1 MSELR
6 FAVGVPVMCNL
17 GPSGWKLGR
26 VIALHYREDHWPAEQ
41 VAPYQVALEVDH
53 ALIYVP
59 VDDARYCREPTAED
73 LRIAGRM
80 DALAALPAG
89 LEGVEAPRSALDW
102 QGATGEEL
110 GCAGGTHEPGSY
122 RSGRCHCC
130 DCCPPKWSYAE
141 LYSEHYRCAAR
152 NGLRVTRRAVDL
164 GTLRVGD
171 SIHLPAGEGSL
182 TTEGFMQCPTLV
194 RLPPGVRFGDDGA
207 LSGEVRFDPHR
218 EAAYRVEFVA
228 VSTADWDNAA
238 VGIVRLE
245 ISFLV
250 EGNEPPDE
258 FDAEAFRR
266 EQNQARAA
274 ANLTLR
280 NLSSVWEAWERGE
293 LDNRETCDR
302 MFAELHQL
310 RELLERHPRL
320 DGGRWWAWLGGFHM
334 NVHKL
339 LENTLF
345 ECELYLG
352 YALTLGDAEVRGPAE
367 QNLAGCYKKRLL
379 EAARFMWNDGLQQMM
394 RGEWVTAAE
403 TLRLAAAKQDGWGWA
418 VNFGDIWLAYSVARL
433 VHGSELIARDPADH
447 GEGARWI
454 AEAAQLLE
462 RCVARAEESEVFR
475 PEGHPWASEVGAA
488 LASYRQ
494 LCDRGADTAEWL
506 EALKSRTVYLC
517 AQVLGGAPPFPP
529 KPRPRLEDAA
539 ALVRRLPGHHDRH
552 LLDFSAQRFAVVETA
567 PPRVPLSPC

>member
-26 VIALHYREDHWPAEQ
+26 IIALHYREDHWPAEQ

-80 DALAALPAG
+80 DALAALPAA
-89 LEGVEAPRSALDW
+89 LEGVEVRPTPDSHV
-102 QGATGEEL
+102 ATGEEL
-110 GCAGGTHEPGSY
+110 GCAGGTHEPGRY

-130 DCCPPKWSYAE
+130 DCCPRNWSYAE

-164 GTLRVGD
+164 GMLRVGD
-171 SIHLPAGEGSL
+171 SIHLPAGEGSP

-194 RLPPGVRFGDDGA
+194 RLPPGVRFSDDGA

-218 EAAYRVEFVA
+218 EAAYKVEFVA

-258 FDAEAFRR
+258 FDAAAFRR
-266 EQNQARAA
+266 EQNQACAT

-280 NLSSVWEAWERGE
+280 NLSSVWEGWEQGE
-293 LDNRETCDR
+293 LDHRETCDR

-339 LENTLF
+339 LENALF

-352 YALTLGDAEVRGPAE
+352 YALTFGDAKVRGPAE

-403 TLRLAAAKQDGWGWA
+403 TLRLAGAKQDGWGWA
-418 VNFGDIWLAYSVARL
+418 VNYGDIWLAESVARL
-433 VHGSELIARDPADH
+433 VHGAQLIARDRAGDSE
-447 GEGARWI
+447 GERWI
-454 AEAAQLLE
+454 AEAAELLG
-462 RCVARAEESEVFR
+462 RCVARAEESEVFG

-488 LASYRQ
+488 LTSYLQ
-494 LCDRGADTAEWL
+494 LRDSGADTAEWL
-506 EALKSRTVYLC
+506 EALKSRTVYWC

-539 ALVRRLPGHHDRH
+539 ALVRRLPGHND
-552 LLDFSAQRFAVVETA
+552 
-567 PPRVPLSPC
+567 